1 MTKKEKDYKKS
12 LEQQKTR
19 VKIYKS
25 GKSWVKASINEI
37 ELLKTMGLPFLSKNE
52 IQENVTEKTKGHKL
66 KKSAAKTTAL
76 VGGAFTF
83 NMLNNHQAFAA
94 SETPITSE
102 ISSNSETVANQ
113 NSTTIKNS
121 QKETV
126 NSTSLESNHSNST
139 NKQMS
144 SEVTNTDQSSEKA
157 GISQQSSETSNQ
169 SSELNTYASTDHVE
183 STTTNNDNTAQQD
196 QNKSS
201 NVTSK
206 STQSNTS
213 SSEKN
218 ISSNL
223 TQSIETK
230 ATDSLA
236 TSEARTSTNQISN
249 LTSTSTS
256 NQSSPTSFA
265 NLRTFSRFTVLNTMA
280 APTTTS
286 TTTTSSLTS
295 NSVVVNKDN
304 FNEHMNLSG
313 SATYDPKTGIATL
326 TPDAYS
332 QKGAISLNTRLDS
345 NRSFRFTGKV
355 NLGNRYEGYSPDGV
369 TGGDGI
375 GFAFSPG
382 PLGQIGKE
390 GAAVGIGGLNNAFG
404 FKLDTYHN
412 TSTPKSDAK
421 AKADPR
427 NVGGG
432 GAFGAF
438 VSTDRNGMATTEA
451 SSAAKL
457 NVQPTDNSF
466 QDFVIDYNGDTKV
479 MTVTYA
485 GQTFTRNL
493 TDWIKNSGGT
503 TFSLSMTA
511 STGGA
516 KNLQQVQFGTF
527 EYTESAV
534 AKVRYVD
541 ANTGKDIIPPKTIA
555 GEVDATVNIDKQ
567 LNNLKNSG
575 YSYVST
581 DALQNSNYSETSGTP
596 TLKLTNSSQTVIY
609 KFKDVQGPQ
618 ISVDSQTREVG
629 KTINP
634 ITITTTDNSKDV
646 LTTTVTGLPS
656 GLSFDQTT
664 NTITGTPSE
673 VGTTTVTVN
682 TTDATGNVTSKQFT
696 ITIQDTISPVVNV
709 TPSQASEV
717 FTPINPITITATDN
731 SGKVVTHTVT
741 GLPQGLKF
749 DASTNSIVGT
759 PTQIGTNTITIE
771 STDASGN
778 KTTTKIN
785 YEVTRN
791 SASDSTSTSIVN
803 SVSTSISNSTSL
815 SDSVKASQ
823 SLSTSKSLSE
833 SLSASTSNSTSIQAS
848 ESASTSKQLSESAS
862 TSTSDSASESARKS
876 ESTSKSTSLSES
888 TSTSVS
894 DSASVSTSESAS
906 TSTSV
911 SGSTSTSISDS
922 TSTSTSDSASIK
934 ASESASTSK
943 LLSESVST
951 STSDS
956 ASTSTSVS
964 DSNSASTS
972 LSKSTSTSVSD
983 STSTSTSDSASTS
996 TSESESDSASTSLS
1010 ESTSTSVSDSTST
1023 STSDSASM
1031 SASES
1036 ESNSKST
1043 SLSESTSTSL
1053 SGSTSAST
1061 SDSASTS
1068 TSESDSTSES
1078 TSLSESLSTSV
1089 SDSTSASTSE
1099 SASTS
1104 TSESESNSAST
1115 SLSGSLSTSISD
1127 STSTST
1133 SDSASTSTSESE
1145 SDSTST

>member
-19 VKIYKS
+19 VKLYKS

-52 IQENVTEKTKGHKL
+52 IQENATEKTKGHKI
-66 KKSAAKTTAL
+66 KKGAAKTTAL

-83 NMLNNHQAFAA
+83 NMLNNHQALAA

-121 QKETV
+121 LKETV
-126 NSTSLESNHSNST
+126 NSASLESNQSNST

-144 SEVTNTDQSSEKA
+144 SEVTNTAQSSEKD
-157 GISQQSSETSNQ
+157 GISQQSSETSSQ
-169 SSELNTYASTDHVE
+169 SSKLNTYASTDHVE

-213 SSEKN
+213 SSEKS

-286 TTTTSSLTS
+286 TTTTSNLTS

-421 AKADPR
+421 AKADPS

-438 VSTDRNGMATTEA
+438 VSTDGSGMATTEA
-451 SSAAKL
+451 SSAARLK
-457 NVQPTDNSF
+457 VQPNNNSF

-485 GQTFTRNL
+485 GQTWSKNL

-555 GEVDATVNIDKQ
+555 GEVDGTVNIDKQ
-567 LNNLKNSG
+567 LNNLKNLG
-575 YSYVST
+575 YSYVET
-581 DALQNSNYSETSGTP
+581 DALKAPNYTETSGTP
-596 TLKLTNSSQTVIY
+596 TLKLTNSGQTVIY

-823 SLSTSKSLSE
+823 SLSTKESTSKSLSE
-833 SLSASTSNSTSIQAS
+833 SLSTSTSNSTSIQAS
-848 ESASTSKQLSESAS
+848 ESASTSKKLSESVSTSTSSSASIKASESASTSKKLSESASASTSDSASIKASESASTSKQLSESAS
-862 TSTSDSASESARKS
+862 TSMSDSASIKA
-876 ESTSKSTSLSES
+876 
-888 TSTSVS
+888 
-894 DSASVSTSESAS
+894 SESAS
-906 TSTSV
+906 TSKKLSE
-911 SGSTSTSISDS
+911 SASASTSDSASIKASESASTSKKLSESASASTSDS
-922 TSTSTSDSASIK
+922 ASIKASESASTSKKLSESVSTSTSDSASIK

-943 LLSESVST
+943 KLSESASASTSDSASTSTSVSDSNSSSTSLSESLSTSLSDSTST

-964 DSNSASTS
+964 DSNSASMS
-972 LSKSTSTSVSD
+972 LSD
-983 STSTSTSDSASTS
+983 
-996 TSESESDSASTSLS
+996 
-1010 ESTSTSVSDSTST
+1010 
-1023 STSDSASM
+1023 
-1031 SASES
+1031 
-1036 ESNSKST
+1036 
-1043 SLSESTSTSL
+1043 STSTSL
-1053 SGSTSAST
+1053 SGSTSAS
-1061 SDSASTS
+1061 A
-1068 TSESDSTSES
+1068 
-1078 TSLSESLSTSV
+1078 
-1089 SDSTSASTSE
+1089 
-1099 SASTS
+1099 
-1104 TSESESNSAST
+1104 
-1115 SLSGSLSTSISD
+1115 SD
-1127 STSTST
+1127 STSTS
-1133 SDSASTSTSESE
+1133 ASES
-1145 SDSTST
+1145 

>member
-19 VKIYKS
+19 VKLYKS

-83 NMLNNHQAFAA
+83 NMLNNHQALAA

-144 SEVTNTDQSSEKA
+144 SEVTNTAQSSEKA

-169 SSELNTYASTDHVE
+169 SSKLNTYASTDHVE

-213 SSEKN
+213 SSEKS

-236 TSEARTSTNQISN
+236 TSEVRTSTNQISN

-369 TGGDGI
+369 VGGDGI

-412 TSTPKSDAK
+412 TSPPKSDAK
-421 AKADPR
+421 AKADPS

-457 NVQPTDNSF
+457 NVQPNNNSF

-485 GQTFTRNL
+485 GKTWSKNL

-541 ANTGKDIIPPKTIA
+541 ANTGKDI
-555 GEVDATVNIDKQ
+555 
-567 LNNLKNSG
+567 
-575 YSYVST
+575 
-581 DALQNSNYSETSGTP
+581 SGTP

-664 NTITGTPSE
+664 NTIIGTPSE

-823 SLSTSKSLSE
+823 SLSTKESTSKSLSG
-833 SLSASTSNSTSIQAS
+833 SLSASTSNSASIKAS
-848 ESASTSKQLSESAS
+848 ESASTSKKLSESAS
-862 TSTSDSASESARKS
+862 TSTSESASTSTSESDSTS
-876 ESTSKSTSLSES
+876 ESTSLSDSTSASLSDSTSTSTSDSASTSTSESDSNSASTSLSES

-894 DSASVSTSESAS
+894 DSTSTSTSESAS
-906 TSTSV
+906 TSTSE
-911 SGSTSTSISDS
+911 SDSNSASTSLSESTSTSISDS
-922 TSTSTSDSASIK
+922 T
-934 ASESASTSK
+934 
-943 LLSESVST
+943 ST

-972 LSKSTSTSVSD
+972 LSESTSTSVSDSTSTSISDSASTSTSVSDSNSASTSLSGSTSTSVSD

-996 TSESESDSASTSLS
+996 TSVSDSNSASTSLS
-1010 ESTSTSVSDSTST
+1010 EST
-1023 STSDSASM
+1023 
-1031 SASES
+1031 
-1036 ESNSKST
+1036 
-1043 SLSESTSTSL
+1043 
-1053 SGSTSAST
+1053 
-1061 SDSASTS
+1061 
-1068 TSESDSTSES
+1068 
-1078 TSLSESLSTSV
+1078 
-1089 SDSTSASTSE
+1089 
-1099 SASTS
+1099 
-1104 TSESESNSAST
+1104 
-1115 SLSGSLSTSISD
+1115 STSISD

-1133 SDSASTSTSESE
+1133 SDSASTSTSV
-1145 SDSTST
+1145 

>member
-1 MTKKEKDYKKS
+1 
-12 LEQQKTR
+12 
-19 VKIYKS
+19 
-25 GKSWVKASINEI
+25 
-37 ELLKTMGLPFLSKNE
+37 
-52 IQENVTEKTKGHKL
+52 
-66 KKSAAKTTAL
+66 
-76 VGGAFTF
+76 
-83 NMLNNHQAFAA
+83 
-94 SETPITSE
+94 
-102 ISSNSETVANQ
+102 
-113 NSTTIKNS
+113 
-121 QKETV
+121 
-126 NSTSLESNHSNST
+126 
-139 NKQMS
+139 
-144 SEVTNTDQSSEKA
+144 
-157 GISQQSSETSNQ
+157 
-169 SSELNTYASTDHVE
+169 
-183 STTTNNDNTAQQD
+183 
-196 QNKSS
+196 
-201 NVTSK
+201 
-206 STQSNTS
+206 
-213 SSEKN
+213 
-218 ISSNL
+218 
-223 TQSIETK
+223 
-230 ATDSLA
+230 
-236 TSEARTSTNQISN
+236 
-249 LTSTSTS
+249 
-256 NQSSPTSFA
+256 
-265 NLRTFSRFTVLNTMA
+265 MA

-304 FNEHMNLSG
+304 FNERMNLSG

-369 TGGDGI
+369 AGGDGI

-438 VSTDRNGMATTEA
+438 VSTDRNGMATTEE
-451 SSAAKL
+451 STAAKL

-485 GQTFTRNL
+485 GQTLREIL
-493 TDWIKNSGGT
+493 QIGLKQWWYDV
-503 TFSLSMTA
+503 FSIYDCFNWWR
-511 STGGA
+511 

-581 DALQNSNYSETSGTP
+581 DALQNPNYSETSGTP
-596 TLKLTNSSQTVIY
+596 TLKLTNSGQTVIY

-791 SASDSTSTSIVN
+791 SASDSTS
-803 SVSTSISNSTSL
+803 L
-815 SDSVKASQ
+815 A
-823 SLSTSKSLSE
+823 
-833 SLSASTSNSTSIQAS
+833 
-848 ESASTSKQLSESAS
+848 
-862 TSTSDSASESARKS
+862 
-876 ESTSKSTSLSES
+876 
-888 TSTSVS
+888 
-894 DSASVSTSESAS
+894 
-906 TSTSV
+906 
-911 SGSTSTSISDS
+911 
-922 TSTSTSDSASIK
+922 
-934 ASESASTSK
+934 
-943 LLSESVST
+943 
-951 STSDS
+951 
-956 ASTSTSVS
+956 
-964 DSNSASTS
+964 
-972 LSKSTSTSVSD
+972 
-983 STSTSTSDSASTS
+983 
-996 TSESESDSASTSLS
+996 
-1010 ESTSTSVSDSTST
+1010 
-1023 STSDSASM
+1023 
-1031 SASES
+1031 
-1036 ESNSKST
+1036 
-1043 SLSESTSTSL
+1043 
-1053 SGSTSAST
+1053 
-1061 SDSASTS
+1061 
-1068 TSESDSTSES
+1068 
-1078 TSLSESLSTSV
+1078 
-1089 SDSTSASTSE
+1089 
-1099 SASTS
+1099 
-1104 TSESESNSAST
+1104 
-1115 SLSGSLSTSISD
+1115 
-1127 STSTST
+1127 
-1133 SDSASTSTSESE
+1133 
-1145 SDSTST
+1145 

>member
-438 VSTDRNGMATTEA
+438 VSTDRNGMATTEE
-451 SSAAKL
+451 STAAKL

-555 GEVDATVNIDKQ
+555 GEVDGTVNIDKQ
-567 LNNLKNSG
+567 LNNFKNLG
-575 YSYVST
+575 YSYVGT
-581 DALQNSNYSETSGTP
+581 DALKAPNYTETSGTP

-664 NTITGTPSE
+664 NTIIGTPSE

-823 SLSTSKSLSE
+823 SLSTKESTSKSLSG
-833 SLSASTSNSTSIQAS
+833 SLSASTSN
-848 ESASTSKQLSESAS
+848 
-862 TSTSDSASESARKS
+862 
-876 ESTSKSTSLSES
+876 
-888 TSTSVS
+888 
-894 DSASVSTSESAS
+894 
-906 TSTSV
+906 
-911 SGSTSTSISDS
+911 
-922 TSTSTSDSASIK
+922 SASIK

-943 LLSESVST
+943 KLSE
-951 STSDS
+951 
-956 ASTSTSVS
+956 
-964 DSNSASTS
+964 
-972 LSKSTSTSVSD
+972 
-983 STSTSTSDSASTS
+983 SASTS
-996 TSESESDSASTSLS
+996 TSE
-1010 ESTSTSVSDSTST
+1010 
-1023 STSDSASM
+1023 
-1031 SASES
+1031 
-1036 ESNSKST
+1036 
-1043 SLSESTSTSL
+1043 
-1053 SGSTSAST
+1053 
-1061 SDSASTS
+1061 SASTS

-1078 TSLSESLSTSV
+1078 TSLS
-1089 SDSTSASTSE
+1089 DSTSASLSDSTSTSTSDSASE
-1099 SASTS
+1099 SASESESTS
-1104 TSESESNSAST
+1104 TS
-1115 SLSGSLSTSISD
+1115 LSD

-1133 SDSASTSTSESE
+1133 SDSASTSASVSDSNSASTSL
-1145 SDSTST
+1145 SDSTSTSISDSTSMSTSDSASTSMSVSDSNSASTSVSDSTTVSYTHLTLPTKA

>member
-1 MTKKEKDYKKS
+1 
-12 LEQQKTR
+12 
-19 VKIYKS
+19 
-25 GKSWVKASINEI
+25 
-37 ELLKTMGLPFLSKNE
+37 
-52 IQENVTEKTKGHKL
+52 
-66 KKSAAKTTAL
+66 
-76 VGGAFTF
+76 
-83 NMLNNHQAFAA
+83 MLNNHQAFAA

-169 SSELNTYASTDHVE
+169 SSKLNTYASTDHVE

-286 TTTTSSLTS
+286 SLTS

-369 TGGDGI
+369 AGGDGI

-717 FTPINPITITATDN
+717 FIPINPITITVTDN

-823 SLSTSKSLSE
+823 SLSTKKSTSKSLSG

-848 ESASTSKQLSESAS
+848 ESVSTSKKLSESAS
-862 TSTSDSASESARKS
+862 TSTSDSAS
-876 ESTSKSTSLSES
+876 
-888 TSTSVS
+888 
-894 DSASVSTSESAS
+894 
-906 TSTSV
+906 
-911 SGSTSTSISDS
+911 TSTSISDS
-922 TSTSTSDSASIK
+922 NSTSTS
-934 ASESASTSK
+934 
-943 LLSESVST
+943 LS
-951 STSDS
+951 D
-956 ASTSTSVS
+956 
-964 DSNSASTS
+964 
-972 LSKSTSTSVSD
+972 STSTSVSD

-996 TSESESDSASTSLS
+996 TS
-1010 ESTSTSVSDSTST
+1010 V
-1023 STSDSASM
+1023 
-1031 SASES
+1031 
-1036 ESNSKST
+1036 
-1043 SLSESTSTSL
+1043 
-1053 SGSTSAST
+1053 
-1061 SDSASTS
+1061 
-1068 TSESDSTSES
+1068 SDSTSES
-1078 TSLSESLSTSV
+1078 TSLSEST
-1089 SDSTSASTSE
+1089 
-1099 SASTS
+1099 
-1104 TSESESNSAST
+1104 
-1115 SLSGSLSTSISD
+1115 STSISD
-1127 STSTST
+1127 SSSTYTSM
-1133 SDSASTSTSESE
+1133 STSETFTSQSPINSE
-1145 SDSTST
+1145 SQFIGDSLSEDTIVTQSKNTNMLNKTGKDYDLQEQRGYTDSEQHNETQSNQADNHSNNLDLLHQNRSQDKVVKQPTKGEDGVVSNGFIVAVAIVLAIFGLAKKSRKDDDDQDGSK

>member
-19 VKIYKS
+19 VKLYKS

-83 NMLNNHQAFAA
+83 NMLNNHQALAA

-144 SEVTNTDQSSEKA
+144 SEVTNTAQSSEKA

-169 SSELNTYASTDHVE
+169 SSKLNTYASTDHVE

-230 ATDSLA
+230 APDSLA

-369 TGGDGI
+369 AGGDGI

-438 VSTDRNGMATTEA
+438 VSTDRNGMATTEE
-451 SSAAKL
+451 STAAKL

-1053 SGSTSAST
+1053 SG
-1061 SDSASTS
+1061 
-1068 TSESDSTSES
+1068 
-1078 TSLSESLSTSV
+1078 
-1089 SDSTSASTSE
+1089 
-1099 SASTS
+1099 
-1104 TSESESNSAST
+1104 
-1115 SLSGSLSTSISD
+1115 
-1127 STSTST
+1127 
-1133 SDSASTSTSESE
+1133 
-1145 SDSTST
+1145 

>member
-862 TSTSDSASESARKS
+862 TSM
-876 ESTSKSTSLSES
+876 
-888 TSTSVS
+888 
-894 DSASVSTSESAS
+894 
-906 TSTSV
+906 
-911 SGSTSTSISDS
+911 
-922 TSTSTSDSASIK
+922 SDSASIK
-934 ASESASTSK
+934 ASESASTSTSESASIK
-943 LLSESVST
+943 ASESASTSKKLSESASTSKKLSESAST

-956 ASTSTSVS
+956 ASTQASE
-964 DSNSASTS
+964 SASTS
-972 LSKSTSTSVSD
+972 KK
-983 STSTSTSDSASTS
+983 
-996 TSESESDSASTSLS
+996 LS
-1010 ESTSTSVSDSTST
+1010 ESTST
-1023 STSDSASM
+1023 
-1031 SASES
+1031 
-1036 ESNSKST
+1036 
-1043 SLSESTSTSL
+1043 
-1053 SGSTSAST
+1053 ST

-1078 TSLSESLSTSV
+1078 TSLS
-1089 SDSTSASTSE
+1089 DSTSASLSESTSTSTSD

-1104 TSESESNSAST
+1104 TSESDSNSTSTSLSESTSTSLSESTSTSTSDSASTSASVSDSNSAST
-1115 SLSGSLSTSISD
+1115 SLRESTSTSLSD

-1133 SDSASTSTSESE
+1133 SDSASTSTSESDSNSASTSLSE
-1145 SDSTST
+1145 STSTS

>member
-19 VKIYKS
+19 VKLYKS

-52 IQENVTEKTKGHKL
+52 IQENVTEKTKGHKM
-66 KKSAAKTTAL
+66 KKGVAKTTAL

-83 NMLNNHQAFAA
+83 NMLNNHQALAA

-126 NSTSLESNHSNST
+126 NSTSLESNQSNST

-144 SEVTNTDQSSEKA
+144 SEVTNTAQSSEKD
-157 GISQQSSETSNQ
+157 GISQQSSEASSQ
-169 SSELNTYASTDHVE
+169 SSKLNTYASTDHVE

-230 ATDSLA
+230 APDSLA

-369 TGGDGI
+369 AGGDGI

-438 VSTDRNGMATTEA
+438 VSTDRNGMATTEE
-451 SSAAKL
+451 STAAKL

-581 DALQNSNYSETSGTP
+581 DALQNPNYSETSGTP
-596 TLKLTNSSQTVIY
+596 TLKLTNSGQTVIY

-1061 SDSASTS
+1061 SDSAST
-1068 TSESDSTSES
+1068 
-1078 TSLSESLSTSV
+1078 V
-1089 SDSTSASTSE
+1089 
-1099 SASTS
+1099 
-1104 TSESESNSAST
+1104 
-1115 SLSGSLSTSISD
+1115 
-1127 STSTST
+1127 
-1133 SDSASTSTSESE
+1133 
-1145 SDSTST
+1145 

>member
-1043 SLSESTSTSL
+1043 S
-1053 SGSTSAST
+1053 
-1061 SDSASTS
+1061 
-1068 TSESDSTSES
+1068 
-1078 TSLSESLSTSV
+1078 
-1089 SDSTSASTSE
+1089 
-1099 SASTS
+1099 
-1104 TSESESNSAST
+1104 
-1115 SLSGSLSTSISD
+1115 
-1127 STSTST
+1127 
-1133 SDSASTSTSESE
+1133 
-1145 SDSTST
+1145 

>member
-1 MTKKEKDYKKS
+1 
-12 LEQQKTR
+12 
-19 VKIYKS
+19 
-25 GKSWVKASINEI
+25 
-37 ELLKTMGLPFLSKNE
+37 
-52 IQENVTEKTKGHKL
+52 
-66 KKSAAKTTAL
+66 
-76 VGGAFTF
+76 
-83 NMLNNHQAFAA
+83 
-94 SETPITSE
+94 
-102 ISSNSETVANQ
+102 
-113 NSTTIKNS
+113 
-121 QKETV
+121 
-126 NSTSLESNHSNST
+126 
-139 NKQMS
+139 
-144 SEVTNTDQSSEKA
+144 
-157 GISQQSSETSNQ
+157 
-169 SSELNTYASTDHVE
+169 
-183 STTTNNDNTAQQD
+183 
-196 QNKSS
+196 
-201 NVTSK
+201 
-206 STQSNTS
+206 
-213 SSEKN
+213 
-218 ISSNL
+218 
-223 TQSIETK
+223 
-230 ATDSLA
+230 
-236 TSEARTSTNQISN
+236 
-249 LTSTSTS
+249 
-256 NQSSPTSFA
+256 
-265 NLRTFSRFTVLNTMA
+265 MA

-888 TSTSVS
+888 TSTSL
-894 DSASVSTSESAS
+894 
-906 TSTSV
+906 
-911 SGSTSTSISDS
+911 SDS
-922 TSTSTSDSASIK
+922 TSTSTS
-934 ASESASTSK
+934 E
-943 LLSESVST
+943 
-951 STSDS
+951 S

-972 LSKSTSTSVSD
+972 LSD
-983 STSTSTSDSASTS
+983 STSTSISD
-996 TSESESDSASTSLS
+996 
-1010 ESTSTSVSDSTST
+1010 
-1023 STSDSASM
+1023 
-1031 SASES
+1031 
-1036 ESNSKST
+1036 
-1043 SLSESTSTSL
+1043 
-1053 SGSTSAST
+1053 STSAST
-1061 SDSASTS
+1061 SDSASES
-1068 TSESDSTSES
+1068 ASESESTSES
-1078 TSLSESLSTSV
+1078 TSV
-1089 SDSTSASTSE
+1089 
-1099 SASTS
+1099 
-1104 TSESESNSAST
+1104 
-1115 SLSGSLSTSISD
+1115 SGSTSTSISD
-1127 STSTST
+1127 SSSTST
-1133 SDSASTSTSESE
+1133 SMSTSETFTSQSPINSE
-1145 SDSTST
+1145 SQFIGDSLSEDTIVTQSKNTNMLNKTGKDYDLQEQRGYTDSEQHNETQSNQADNHSNNLDLLHQNRLQDKVVKQPTKGEDGVVSNGFIVAVAIVLAIFGLAKKSRKDDDDQDGSK

>member
-1043 SLSESTSTSL
+1043 SLSESTSTS
-1053 SGSTSAST
+1053 
-1061 SDSASTS
+1061 
-1068 TSESDSTSES
+1068 
-1078 TSLSESLSTSV
+1078 
-1089 SDSTSASTSE
+1089 
-1099 SASTS
+1099 
-1104 TSESESNSAST
+1104 
-1115 SLSGSLSTSISD
+1115 
-1127 STSTST
+1127 
-1133 SDSASTSTSESE
+1133 
-1145 SDSTST
+1145 

>member
-144 SEVTNTDQSSEKA
+144 SEVTNTAQSSEKA

-169 SSELNTYASTDHVE
+169 SSKLNTYASTDHVE
-183 STTTNNDNTAQQD
+183 STTINNDNTAQQD

-345 NRSFRFTGKV
+345 NRSFRFIGKV

-369 TGGDGI
+369 AGGDGI

-412 TSTPKSDAK
+412 TSTPRSDAK

-438 VSTDRNGMATTEA
+438 VSTDRNGMATTEE
-451 SSAAKL
+451 STAAKL

-555 GEVDATVNIDKQ
+555 GEVDGTVNIDKQ
-567 LNNLKNSG
+567 LNNFKNLG
-575 YSYVST
+575 YSYVGT
-581 DALQNSNYSETSGTP
+581 DALKAPNYTETSGTP

-664 NTITGTPSE
+664 NTIIGTPSE

-823 SLSTSKSLSE
+823 SLSTKESTSKSLSG
-833 SLSASTSNSTSIQAS
+833 SLSASTSNSASIKAS
-848 ESASTSKQLSESAS
+848 ESASTSKKLSESAS
-862 TSTSDSASESARKS
+862 TSMSDSASIKA
-876 ESTSKSTSLSES
+876 
-888 TSTSVS
+888 
-894 DSASVSTSESAS
+894 SESAS
-906 TSTSV
+906 TSKKLSE
-911 SGSTSTSISDS
+911 SA
-922 TSTSTSDSASIK
+922 STSTSDSASIK

-943 LLSESVST
+943 KLSESASTSMSDSASASTSESNSTSTSLSGSTSTSLSGSTSTSTSESASTSTSVSDSNSASTSLSESTSTSLSDSTSTSTSDSTSASTSESDSNSTSTSMSESLSTSVSDSTST

-972 LSKSTSTSVSD
+972 LSDSTSTSISDSTSASTSDSASESASESESTSESTSVSESSSTSVSD
-983 STSTSTSDSASTS
+983 STSTST
-996 TSESESDSASTSLS
+996 
-1010 ESTSTSVSDSTST
+1010 
-1023 STSDSASM
+1023 
-1031 SASES
+1031 
-1036 ESNSKST
+1036 
-1043 SLSESTSTSL
+1043 
-1053 SGSTSAST
+1053 
-1061 SDSASTS
+1061 
-1068 TSESDSTSES
+1068 
-1078 TSLSESLSTSV
+1078 
-1089 SDSTSASTSE
+1089 
-1099 SASTS
+1099 
-1104 TSESESNSAST
+1104 
-1115 SLSGSLSTSISD
+1115 
-1127 STSTST
+1127 
-1133 SDSASTSTSESE
+1133 
-1145 SDSTST
+1145 

>member
-19 VKIYKS
+19 VKLYKS

-83 NMLNNHQAFAA
+83 NMLNNHQALAA

-144 SEVTNTDQSSEKA
+144 SEVTNTAQSSEKA

-169 SSELNTYASTDHVE
+169 SSKLNTYASTDHVE

-213 SSEKN
+213 SSEKS

-236 TSEARTSTNQISN
+236 TSEVRTSTNQISN

-369 TGGDGI
+369 VGGDGI

-412 TSTPKSDAK
+412 TSPPKSDAK
-421 AKADPR
+421 AKADPS
-427 NVGGG
+427 NVGG

-457 NVQPTDNSF
+457 NVQPNNNSF

-485 GQTFTRNL
+485 GQTWSKNL

-555 GEVDATVNIDKQ
+555 GEVDGTVNIDKQ
-567 LNNLKNSG
+567 LNNFKNLG
-575 YSYVST
+575 YSYVGT
-581 DALQNSNYSETSGTP
+581 DALKAPNYTETSGTP

-664 NTITGTPSE
+664 NTIIGTPSE

-771 STDASGN
+771 SRMRV
-778 KTTTKIN
+778 
-785 YEVTRN
+785 E
-791 SASDSTSTSIVN
+791 
-803 SVSTSISNSTSL
+803 
-815 SDSVKASQ
+815 
-823 SLSTSKSLSE
+823 
-833 SLSASTSNSTSIQAS
+833 
-848 ESASTSKQLSESAS
+848 
-862 TSTSDSASESARKS
+862 
-876 ESTSKSTSLSES
+876 
-888 TSTSVS
+888 
-894 DSASVSTSESAS
+894 
-906 TSTSV
+906 
-911 SGSTSTSISDS
+911 
-922 TSTSTSDSASIK
+922 IK
-934 ASESASTSK
+934 LRLK
-943 LLSESVST
+943 LIM
-951 STSDS
+951 
-956 ASTSTSVS
+956 
-964 DSNSASTS
+964 
-972 LSKSTSTSVSD
+972 K
-983 STSTSTSDSASTS
+983 
-996 TSESESDSASTSLS
+996 
-1010 ESTSTSVSDSTST
+1010 
-1023 STSDSASM
+1023 
-1031 SASES
+1031 
-1036 ESNSKST
+1036 
-1043 SLSESTSTSL
+1043 
-1053 SGSTSAST
+1053 
-1061 SDSASTS
+1061 
-1068 TSESDSTSES
+1068 
-1078 TSLSESLSTSV
+1078 
-1089 SDSTSASTSE
+1089 
-1099 SASTS
+1099 
-1104 TSESESNSAST
+1104 
-1115 SLSGSLSTSISD
+1115 
-1127 STSTST
+1127 
-1133 SDSASTSTSESE
+1133 
-1145 SDSTST
+1145 

>member
-19 VKIYKS
+19 VKLYKS

-52 IQENVTEKTKGHKL
+52 IQENVTEKTKGHKM
-66 KKSAAKTTAL
+66 KKGIAKTTAL

-83 NMLNNHQAFAA
+83 NMLNNHQALAA

-126 NSTSLESNHSNST
+126 NSTSLESNQSNST

-144 SEVTNTDQSSEKA
+144 SEVTNTAQSSEND

-169 SSELNTYASTDHVE
+169 SSKSNTYASTDHVE
-183 STTTNNDNTAQQD
+183 STATNNDNTAQQD
-196 QNKSS
+196 LNKSS

-213 SSEKN
+213 SSEKS

-223 TQSIETK
+223 TQSIKTK

-575 YSYVST
+575 YSYVGT
-581 DALQNSNYSETSGTP
+581 DALQNPNYSETSGTP
-596 TLKLTNSSQTVIY
+596 TLKLTNSGQTVIY

-634 ITITTTDNSKDV
+634 ITITTTDNSTDV

-823 SLSTSKSLSE
+823 SLSTKESTSKSLSE
-833 SLSASTSNSTSIQAS
+833 SLSTSTSNSTSIQAS
-848 ESASTSKQLSESAS
+848 ESASTSKKLSESVSTSTSSSASIKASESAS
-862 TSTSDSASESARKS
+862 TSK
-876 ESTSKSTSLSES
+876 KL
-888 TSTSVS
+888 
-894 DSASVSTSESAS
+894 SESAS
-906 TSTSV
+906 A
-911 SGSTSTSISDS
+911 
-922 TSTSTSDSASIK
+922 STSDSASIK

-943 LLSESVST
+943 KLSESASA

-956 ASTSTSVS
+956 ASIKTSE
-964 DSNSASTS
+964 SASTS
-972 LSKSTSTSVSD
+972 KKLSESASTSTSSSASIKASESASTSKKLSESASASTSD
-983 STSTSTSDSASTS
+983 SASIKASESASTSKKLSESASTSMSDSASTS
-996 TSESESDSASTSLS
+996 TSESKSDSTSTSLS

-1023 STSDSASM
+1023 STSDSV
-1031 SASES
+1031 
-1036 ESNSKST
+1036 
-1043 SLSESTSTSL
+1043 STSTS
-1053 SGSTSAST
+1053 
-1061 SDSASTS
+1061 
-1068 TSESDSTSES
+1068 
-1078 TSLSESLSTSV
+1078 V
-1089 SDSTSASTSE
+1089 
-1099 SASTS
+1099 
-1104 TSESESNSAST
+1104 
-1115 SLSGSLSTSISD
+1115 
-1127 STSTST
+1127 
-1133 SDSASTSTSESE
+1133 
-1145 SDSTST
+1145 

>member
-19 VKIYKS
+19 VKLYKS

-52 IQENVTEKTKGHKL
+52 IQENATEKTKGHKI
-66 KKSAAKTTAL
+66 KKGAAKTTAL

-83 NMLNNHQAFAA
+83 NMLNNHQALAA

-121 QKETV
+121 LKETV
-126 NSTSLESNHSNST
+126 NSASLESNQSNST

-144 SEVTNTDQSSEKA
+144 SEVTNTAQSSEKD
-157 GISQQSSETSNQ
+157 GISQQSSETSSQ
-169 SSELNTYASTDHVE
+169 SSKLNTYASTDHVE

-213 SSEKN
+213 SSEKS

-286 TTTTSSLTS
+286 TTTTSNLTS

-355 NLGNRYEGYSPDGV
+355 NLGNRYEGYSPDGIA
-369 TGGDGI
+369 GGDGI

-412 TSTPKSDAK
+412 TSTPKPEAK
-421 AKADPR
+421 AKADPP

-438 VSTDRNGMATTEA
+438 VSTDGSGMATTEA
-451 SSAAKL
+451 SSAARLK
-457 NVQPTDNSF
+457 VQPNNNSF

-485 GQTFTRNL
+485 GQTWSKNL

-555 GEVDATVNIDKQ
+555 GEVDGTVNIDKQ
-567 LNNLKNSG
+567 LNNLKNLG
-575 YSYVST
+575 YSYVET
-581 DALQNSNYSETSGTP
+581 DALKAPNYTETSGTP
-596 TLKLTNSSQTVIY
+596 TLKLTNSGQTVIY

-731 SGKVVTHTVT
+731 NGKVVTHTVT

-823 SLSTSKSLSE
+823 SLSTKESTSKSLSE
-833 SLSASTSNSTSIQAS
+833 SLSTSTSNSTSIQAS
-848 ESASTSKQLSESAS
+848 ESASTSKKLSESASASTSDSASIKASESASTSKKLSESASASTSDSASIKASESASTSKQLSESAS
-862 TSTSDSASESARKS
+862 TSMSDSASIKASESASISKKLSESASASTSDSASIKA
-876 ESTSKSTSLSES
+876 
-888 TSTSVS
+888 
-894 DSASVSTSESAS
+894 SESAS
-906 TSTSV
+906 TSKKLSESV
-911 SGSTSTSISDS
+911 
-922 TSTSTSDSASIK
+922 STSTSDSASIK

-943 LLSESVST
+943 KLSESASASTSDSASIKASESASTSKKLSESVST

-956 ASTSTSVS
+956 
-964 DSNSASTS
+964 
-972 LSKSTSTSVSD
+972 
-983 STSTSTSDSASTS
+983 
-996 TSESESDSASTSLS
+996 
-1010 ESTSTSVSDSTST
+1010 
-1023 STSDSASM
+1023 
-1031 SASES
+1031 
-1036 ESNSKST
+1036 
-1043 SLSESTSTSL
+1043 
-1053 SGSTSAST
+1053 
-1061 SDSASTS
+1061 
-1068 TSESDSTSES
+1068 
-1078 TSLSESLSTSV
+1078 
-1089 SDSTSASTSE
+1089 
-1099 SASTS
+1099 
-1104 TSESESNSAST
+1104 
-1115 SLSGSLSTSISD
+1115 
-1127 STSTST
+1127 
-1133 SDSASTSTSESE
+1133 
-1145 SDSTST
+1145 

>member
-19 VKIYKS
+19 VKLYKS

-52 IQENVTEKTKGHKL
+52 IQENVTEKTEGHKF

-144 SEVTNTDQSSEKA
+144 SEVTNTAQSSEKA

-169 SSELNTYASTDHVE
+169 SSKLNTYASTDHVE

-369 TGGDGI
+369 PGGDGI

-438 VSTDRNGMATTEA
+438 VSTDRNGMATTEE
-451 SSAAKL
+451 STAAKL

-555 GEVDATVNIDKQ
+555 GEVDGTVNIDKQ
-567 LNNLKNSG
+567 LNNFKNLG
-575 YSYVST
+575 YSYVGT
-581 DALQNSNYSETSGTP
+581 DALKAPNYTETSGTP

-664 NTITGTPSE
+664 NTIIGTPSE

-823 SLSTSKSLSE
+823 SLSTKESTSKSLSG

-848 ESASTSKQLSESAS
+848 ESVSTSKKLSESAS
-862 TSTSDSASESARKS
+862 TSMSDSASIKA
-876 ESTSKSTSLSES
+876 
-888 TSTSVS
+888 
-894 DSASVSTSESAS
+894 SESAS
-906 TSTSV
+906 TSKKLSE
-911 SGSTSTSISDS
+911 SA
-922 TSTSTSDSASIK
+922 STSTSDSASIK

-943 LLSESVST
+943 KLSESAST

-956 ASTSTSVS
+956 AST
-964 DSNSASTS
+964 
-972 LSKSTSTSVSD
+972 K
-983 STSTSTSDSASTS
+983 
-996 TSESESDSASTSLS
+996 
-1010 ESTSTSVSDSTST
+1010 
-1023 STSDSASM
+1023 
-1031 SASES
+1031 ASES
-1036 ESNSKST
+1036 
-1043 SLSESTSTSL
+1043 
-1053 SGSTSAST
+1053 A
-1061 SDSASTS
+1061 
-1068 TSESDSTSES
+1068 
-1078 TSLSESLSTSV
+1078 
-1089 SDSTSASTSE
+1089 
-1099 SASTS
+1099 
-1104 TSESESNSAST
+1104 
-1115 SLSGSLSTSISD
+1115 
-1127 STSTST
+1127 
-1133 SDSASTSTSESE
+1133 
-1145 SDSTST
+1145 

>member
-1061 SDSASTS
+1061 SDSAS
-1068 TSESDSTSES
+1068 
-1078 TSLSESLSTSV
+1078 
-1089 SDSTSASTSE
+1089 
-1099 SASTS
+1099 
-1104 TSESESNSAST
+1104 
-1115 SLSGSLSTSISD
+1115 
-1127 STSTST
+1127 
-1133 SDSASTSTSESE
+1133 
-1145 SDSTST
+1145 